1 MARPKKNTVDYF
13 PHDCHWSKELEIFIN
28 KHGNKGYAFYFRL
41 LELLG
46 VTPDHK
52 YDCSKPIDYQYLVS
66 KTEVDEQKLEV
77 YIERLVSIGV
87 IDEELWKEKKI
98 WVQSFV
104 DSVAEVYEKRITQ
117 LPTKEGFRPE
127 NSTSAGFPTRKRGFS
142 PENGGFLYG
151 NSQSKGKETKV
162 KESGVGDAH
171 TPHTDI
177 PPWVDEIGTQYP
189 RVDVSRSFKRYKIY
203 RKHKGSPVDEDGFA
217 MWVMDDNDKGMNL
230 KKKEKPTHTMYY
242 CVGCDFK
249 KQAPA
254 DKTYGHICEK
264 CEDQMGEKH
273 ELAAFRNPITKV
285 GQ

>member
-1 MARPKKNTVDYF
+1 MMARPKKNTVDYF

-127 NSTSAGFPTRKRGFS
+127 NSTSAGFPTRKQGFS

-151 NSQSKGKETKV
+151 NSQSKGE
-162 KESGVGDAH
+162 KESRGEDDH
-171 TPHTDI
+171 SPHTNI
-177 PPWVDEIGTQYP
+177 PTWVDEIGKQYP
-189 RVDVSRSFKRYKIY
+189 NIDVNHSYIRYKTY
-203 RKHKGSPVDEDGFA
+203 RSEKGRPVNEDGFLL
-217 MWVMDDNDKGMNL
+217 WVAEDDRKGMNL
-230 KKKEKPTHTMYY
+230 KDKDSLETTLY
-242 CVGCDFK
+242 CVQGDWSM
-249 KQAPA
+249 QVPA
-254 DKTYGHICEK
+254 DKTYGHTCEE
-264 CEDQMGEKH
+264 CGDQMVEKH
-273 ELAAFRNPITKV
+273 ELAAFRNPITKK
-285 GQ
+285 

>member
-127 NSTSAGFPTRKRGFS
+127 NSTSAGFPTRKQGFS

-151 NSQSKGKETKV
+151 NSQSKGE
-162 KESGVGDAH
+162 KESRGEDDH
-171 TPHTDI
+171 SPHTNI
-177 PPWVDEIGTQYP
+177 PNWVDEIGKQYP
-189 RVDVSRSFKRYKIY
+189 RIDVNHSYMRYKTY
-203 RKHKGSPVDEDGFA
+203 RSEKGRPVNEDGFLL
-217 MWVMDDNDKGMNL
+217 WVITDDEKGMNL
-230 KKKEKPTHTMYY
+230 KDKESLETTLY
-242 CVGCDFK
+242 CVKCNGSM
-249 KQAPA
+249 QVPA
-254 DKTYGHICEK
+254 DKTFGHLCDD
-264 CEDQMGEKH
+264 CEDQMVEKYQ
-273 ELAAFRNPITKV
+273 LSAFRNQLIKE

>member
-52 YDCSKPIDYQYLVS
+52 YDCSKSIDYQYLIS
-66 KTEVDEQKLEV
+66 KTEVDEKKLEV
-77 YIERLVSIGV
+77 YIECLVSIGV

-98 WVQSFV
+98 WVQAFV
-104 DSVAEVYEKRITQ
+104 DSVAEVYEKRTTQ

-127 NSTSAGFPTRKRGFS
+127 NSTSAGFPTRKQGFS

-162 KESGVGDAH
+162 KESGVEDAH

-177 PPWVDEIGTQYP
+177 PPWVDEIGKQYP
-189 RVDVSRSFKRYKIY
+189 NIDVNHSYIRYKTY
-203 RKHKGSPVDEDGFA
+203 RSEKGRPVNEDGFLL
-217 MWVMDDNDKGMNL
+217 WVMEDDRKGRNL
-230 KKKEKPTHTMYY
+230 KKKEKPTHTMLY
-242 CVGCDFK
+242 CVQGDWSM
-249 KQAPA
+249 QVPA
-254 DKTYGHICEK
+254 DKTYGHTCEE
-264 CEDQMGEKH
+264 CGDQMVEKH
-273 ELAAFRNPITKV
+273 ELAAFRNPITKK
-285 GQ
+285 